1 MTLVQLKNKNNAN
14 RLPAFPTFFGDFFND
29 FISDELMNKN
39 IFRSVPAVN
48 ISENEN
54 GYAVEL
60 AVPGMKKE
68 DFKLAV
74 ENNILSISSE
84 KKEESKQENERYT
97 RKEFSYSSFSRSFTM
112 PEHVDT
118 EAISAE
124 YTNGV
129 LKLTLPKKDEA
140 KKKAVREISI
150 S

>member
-1 MTLVQLKNKNNAN
+1 
-14 RLPAFPTFFGDFFND
+14 
-29 FISDELMNKN
+29 
-39 IFRSVPAVN
+39 
-48 ISENEN
+48 
-54 GYAVEL
+54 
-60 AVPGMKKE
+60 MKKE

-74 ENNILSISSE
+74 ENNVLSISSE

>member
-1 MTLVQLKNKNNAN
+1 
-14 RLPAFPTFFGDFFND
+14 
-29 FISDELMNKN
+29 
-39 IFRSVPAVN
+39 
-48 ISENEN
+48 
-54 GYAVEL
+54 
-60 AVPGMKKE
+60 MKKE

-140 KKKAVREISI
+140 KKELQIALKLSPKNKTFKKNLIFLKRLLL
-150 S
+150 